1 MLVVSVVMLF
11 VPCLGTDCD
20 IKTIDING
28 KKIRLVIGYANDIA
42 IGTLLL

>member
-1 MLVVSVVMLF
+1 MLL
-11 VPCLGTDCD
+11 VPCLDYNLG

-28 KKIRLVIGYANDIA
+28 KKITLWIRYANDIA